1 VMRRVKIK
9 EVEDLDKL
17 PEGEIVEV
25 EEWGL
30 DVELIEEKDAKILI
44 RDNEVQLSVD
54 RKTYER
60 IKDKKLS
67 VVSESRA

>member
-1 VMRRVKIK
+1 MRRVKIK

-44 RDNEVQLSVD
+44 RNNEVQLSVD

>member
-1 VMRRVKIK
+1 MRRVKIK

>member
-1 VMRRVKIK
+1 MRRVKIK

-60 IKDKKLS
+60 IKDKNLS